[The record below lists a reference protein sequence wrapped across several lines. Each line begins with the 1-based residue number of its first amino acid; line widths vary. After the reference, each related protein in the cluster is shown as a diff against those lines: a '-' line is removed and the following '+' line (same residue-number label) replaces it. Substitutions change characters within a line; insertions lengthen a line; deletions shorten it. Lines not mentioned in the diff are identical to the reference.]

1 MKARLLAPLAAT
13 QLSSRCYVMEESGT
27 TTTLKFEPLLV
38 LGIAIVAL
46 LGITIGVA
54 IMLRPRRRR
63 QGFAIMAFCVMAGA
77 FAVPIMWLDR
87 VVITPTEIHQKTGF
101 WFFSKHKGFRF
112 ADVEAIRI
120 QEVKRRR
127 RSSRDWFV
135 NLVGGNQDQ
144 ISPGDLWESNEA
156 FVVEKLK
163 GYGVTFR

>member
-1 MKARLLAPLAAT
+1 MKARLLAVLAAT

-27 TTTLKFEPLLV
+27 TTTLKFEPLLL

-46 LGITIGVA
+46 LGIAIGVA
-54 IMLRPRRRR
+54 IMLRPTRRR
-63 QGFAIMAFCVMAGA
+63 QGFAITAFCVMAGA
-77 FAVPIMWLDR
+77 FTVPIMWLDR
-87 VVITPTEIHQKTGF
+87 VVITPTEIYQETGF
-101 WFFSKHKGFRF
+101 WFRPTHKGFRF

-135 NLVGGNQDQ
+135 DRVGGNQDQ
-144 ISPGDLWESNEA
+144 ISPGDLWESNED

-163 GYGVTFR
+163 GYGVPFR

>member
-1 MKARLLAPLAAT
+1 MKARLLTVLAAT
-13 QLSSRCYVMEESGT
+13 QLNSRCYVMEESGT

-38 LGIAIVAL
+38 LGVAIVAL
-46 LGITIGVA
+46 LGVAIGVA
-54 IMLRPRRRR
+54 ILLRSTRRR
-63 QGFAIMAFCVMAGA
+63 QGFAITAFCVLAGA
-77 FAVPIMWLDR
+77 FTVPIMWLNR
-87 VVITPTEIHQKTGF
+87 VVITPTEIYQDSGF
-101 WFFSKHKGFRF
+101 WFGPTHKGFRF

-135 NLVGGNQDQ
+135 DGVGGTKFQ
-144 ISPGDLWESNEA
+144 ISPGDLWESNED

>member
-1 MKARLLAPLAAT
+1 MKARLLAVLAAT

-38 LGIAIVAL
+38 LGIAI
-46 LGITIGVA
+46 GVA
-54 IMLRPRRRR
+54 IMLRPTRRR
-63 QGFAIMAFCVMAGA
+63 QGFAITAFCVMAGA
-77 FAVPIMWLDR
+77 FTVPIMWLDR
-87 VVITPTEIHQKTGF
+87 VVITPTEIYQETGF
-101 WFFSKHKGFRF
+101 WFRPTYKGFRF

-135 NLVGGNQDQ
+135 SRVGGNQVQ
-144 ISPGDLWESNEA
+144 ISPGALWESNED

-163 GYGVTFR
+163 GYGVPFR